1 MTEIVIREA
10 QAQDAEQLISFLN
23 SVGKESHFLTLD
35 DAGILMTT
43 EQMATYLSQIY
54 EKDNNTYLLALIG
67 DKLAGVI
74 SVTADFHER
83 VRHIGE
89 LFIAVAQDFQGY
101 GIGQL
106 LITDL
111 LDYILA
117 GGIIK
122 RLELQVQKR
131 NTRAVH
137 LYNKYGFKIE
147 STKKYGARDEHGQ
160 LIDVLEMV
168 QFFD

>member
-1 MTEIVIREA
+1 MTEIMIREA
-10 QAQDAEQLISFLN
+10 QAQDAEQLITFLN
-23 SVGKESHFLTLD
+23 CVGKESHFLTLD
-35 DAGILMTT
+35 DAGVLMTPQ
-43 EQMATYLSQIY
+43 QMATYLSQIY
-54 EKDNNTYLLALIG
+54 EKENNLYLLALLD
-67 DKLAGVI
+67 DKLVGVI

-89 LFIAVAQDFQGY
+89 LFIAVGTDFQGY

-106 LITDL
+106 LMTDL
-111 LDYILA
+111 LDYIVEM
-117 GGIIK
+117 GIIQ

-131 NTRAVH
+131 NSKAVH
-137 LYNKYGFKIE
+137 LYEKYGFEVE